1 MSGCGAIF
9 CIRRRGFCFILYSMD
24 VVEGDRKK
32 KVAVV
37 AAALLVI
44 CGILSIVLSAVSV
57 GVVDNLPV
65 FSKSTINY
73 GVQGS
78 QLFQTGEVKA
88 LERPTSLAL
97 YNLTGC
103 EVNAEFFV
111 RKSQK
116 TLHICSKNKVFYVVL
131 SERLTRTGQENRLF
145 FSLGEWR
152 RFLYEAIDVLFY
164 IVTNVKC

>member
-1 MSGCGAIF
+1 MCCAI
-9 CIRRRGFCFILYSMD
+9 CSIRGSFVSVIRYSMD
-24 VVEGDRKK
+24 VVEGERRK

-88 LERPTSLAL
+88 VERPVQLAL
-97 YNLTGC
+97 YNLTDC
-103 EVNAEFFV
+103 EVNAEFSI

-116 TLHICSKNKVFYVVL
+116 TLYVCTKDKVFYVVL
-131 SERLTRTGQENRLF
+131 SERLLRTGQENRLYF
-145 FSLGEWR
+145 TVVEWR
-152 RFLYEAIDVLFY
+152 RFMHEVLDVMIY